1 MGRLTNLMKGMTAL
15 GDDMGL
21 LTGQSE
27 AEAEG
32 FETDGAVSLFVLLG
46 VVGDDGERSDVH
58 GRVWVG
64 SYRVGDGAAGV
75 GSPGGGGGRGTGWP
89 RAEDGVEGAE
99 GGLGRGR
106 DRSEAGVE
114 IGGAGGGLG
123 NLERGL
129 IG

>member
-1 MGRLTNLMKGMTAL
+1 MKGMAAL

-46 VVGDDGERSDVH
+46 MVGDNGKRSDVH

-64 SYRVGDGAAGV
+64 SYRVGDGAAGMGSLGGV
-75 GSPGGGGGRGTGWP
+75 GGWGTGRP
-89 RAEDGVEGAE
+89 
-99 GGLGRGR
+99 
-106 DRSEAGVE
+106 
-114 IGGAGGGLG
+114 
-123 NLERGL
+123 
-129 IG
+129 